1 MGIWNFLQTQIL
13 GMKWLHDLTE
23 HFLSRLGMD
32 VSTRLGGSLHFFLY
46 DIVKI
51 TILLCSLIFLIS
63 FIQSW
68 FPPERSKKILGRF
81 HGLAANTIAALKELN
96 LEAEV
101 EKIGDLIE
109 IVKLGVL
116 SAPSLMID
124 GKLVVSGK
132 VASQKEIVKLLK
144 KLC

>member
-1 MGIWNFLQTQIL
+1 MNIKVI
-13 GMKWLHDLTE
+13 
-23 HFLSRLGMD
+23 
-32 VSTRLGGSLHFFLY
+32 GSGCPDCSKLY
-46 DIVKI
+46 D
-51 TILLCSLIFLIS
+51 
-63 FIQSW
+63 
-68 FPPERSKKILGRF
+68 
-81 HGLAANTIAALKELN
+81 NTLEALQELN

-132 VASQKEIVKLLK
+132 VASRKEIVKLLK
-144 KLC
+144 KHR

>member
-1 MGIWNFLQTQIL
+1 MNIKVIGS
-13 GMKWLHDLTE
+13 GCPDC
-23 HFLSRLGMD
+23 SRL
-32 VSTRLGGSLHFFLY
+32 Y
-46 DIVKI
+46 D
-51 TILLCSLIFLIS
+51 
-63 FIQSW
+63 
-68 FPPERSKKILGRF
+68 
-81 HGLAANTIAALKELN
+81 NTIAALAELSMA
-96 LEAEV
+96 AEV

-144 KLC
+144 KQG

>member
-1 MGIWNFLQTQIL
+1 MNIKVI
-13 GMKWLHDLTE
+13 
-23 HFLSRLGMD
+23 
-32 VSTRLGGSLHFFLY
+32 GSGCPDCSKLY
-46 DIVKI
+46 D
-51 TILLCSLIFLIS
+51 
-63 FIQSW
+63 
-68 FPPERSKKILGRF
+68 
-81 HGLAANTIAALKELN
+81 NTIAALQELSMD
-96 LEAEV
+96 AEV

-116 SAPSLMID
+116 SAPSLMVN